1 MAKANIPVQ
10 KPNFVMRKSAWSVVR
25 PWHILLGFLI
35 FPLIIMIVKI
45 INIKDETISIYDNKV
60 VERSG
65 IFSKYEHTNILT
77 HVLSVSYKQ
86 TFWGRL
92 FNYGNIEIDVVGHW
106 DINMKGIKNPRK
118 AKEFLE
124 NYAAHGLGMQQFI
137 MN

>member
-35 FPLIIMIVKI
+35 IPLIIMIVKI
-45 INIKDETISIYDNKV
+45 INIKDETISFYDNKV

-77 HVLSVSYKQ
+77 TVLSVTVYQS
-86 TFWGRL
+86 FFGRI
-92 FNYGNIEIDVVGHW
+92 FNYGNISIDVMGQW
-106 DINMKGIKNPRK
+106 DIDMRGIKNPMK
-118 AKEFLE
+118 AKAFLE
-124 NYAAHGLGMQQFI
+124 QYAANGLGMSSFI
-137 MN
+137 SN